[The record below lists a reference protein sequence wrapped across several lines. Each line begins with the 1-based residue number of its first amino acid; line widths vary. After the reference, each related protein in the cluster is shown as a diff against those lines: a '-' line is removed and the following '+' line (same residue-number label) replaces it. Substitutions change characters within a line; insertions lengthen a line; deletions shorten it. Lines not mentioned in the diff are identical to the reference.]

1 MRPPDIAK
9 PSDPYKWIGGQTA
22 DRCCGGADS
31 RIRTHDLL
39 ITNELLYQL
48 SHISIFDLILYDTP
62 HITLTA
68 NDLLIYG
75 QKYSRLAR
83 LSLSQFSLFL
93 PFASSLA
100 LPLAAVACS
109 ANELLY
115 QLSHISI
122 SDLNIIHQSHTF
134 VNINSSIF
142 LKFCKTPVKQSYH
155 MYLLNIMYEINTFSF
170 RIVILHNKKTL
181 KYD

>member
-1 MRPPDIAK
+1 MFTGFPI
-9 PSDPYKWIGGQTA
+9 
-22 DRCCGGADS
+22 GADS
-31 RIRTHDLL
+31 RTRTDGLL

-48 SHISIFDLILYDTP
+48 SHISIFDLILYDTL
-62 HITLTA
+62 HIALTA

-93 PFASSLA
+93 PFASSLD

-115 QLSHISI
+115 QLSHIST
-122 SDLNIIHQSHTF
+122 SDLSIIHQNHTF
-134 VNINSSIF
+134 VNINSRFFSK
-142 LKFCKTPVKQSYH
+142 LCKIPIK
-155 MYLLNIMYEINTFSF
+155 
-170 RIVILHNKKTL
+170 
-181 KYD
+181 